1 MHPDAP
7 YELFSSCGD
16 EAVLLPRG
24 CDILQSAED
33 VVNEGVIKINKL
45 PPICVALGCKDS
57 SQLRRLA
64 LGACDRGERFLE
76 LRLDL
81 LDDPASG
88 AGVIRRILRR
98 YPDTILLATCRRRQ
112 NGGGLRANIE
122 RQIEILDAAVAAG
135 AALVD
140 IEIETAEGAPQSLDR
155 FRGRVRLIISYHDFD
170 RTPALNRAIR
180 RLEKV
185 PADIYK
191 LATMARKP
199 SDNARMLAL
208 PTAHPEK
215 PMVLLVMGELG
226 VPSRVLGLARKS
238 IFVFAAPDSD
248 GAGKRGSPVQPTA
261 PGQLPAT
268 VLRNLYRAHKCKAST
283 EVYGV
288 IADPVSH
295 SMSPVI
301 HNKAFQVRRL
311 DAVYLP
317 FLVRPAMLADFFRA
331 VEKLP
336 LAGLSVTLPHK
347 QRVIRHLH
355 AVDALAKQI
364 GAVNTV
370 FRRRGKLC
378 GTNTDAQGITRP
390 LEKRVRL
397 DKASVLVV
405 GNGGAAR
412 AAVFALRDKGS
423 RVTLTGRNPVRVRAL
438 ARASGVEALDRAQ
451 LDRRGYDVL
460 IHATPLG
467 MHPHVGDC
475 FFPQRIP
482 AELVFDLVYN
492 PLETELIR
500 RARAARKQTISG
512 LEMFVEQACA
522 QFEVWTPDKAPRTA
536 MRNAVLK
543 QLGARA

>member
-1 MHPDAP
+1 M
-7 YELFSSCGD
+7 
-16 EAVLLPRG
+16 
-24 CDILQSAED
+24 
-33 VVNEGVIKINKL
+33 
-45 PPICVALGCKDS
+45 
-57 SQLRRLA
+57 
-64 LGACDRGERFLE
+64 
-76 LRLDL
+76 
-81 LDDPASG
+81 
-88 AGVIRRILRR
+88 IRRILRR
-98 YPDTILLATCRRRQ
+98 YPHTVVLATCRRRQ
-112 NGGGLRANIE
+112 NGGAFRANIE
-122 RQIEILDAAVAAG
+122 RQIEILDAAVSAG

-140 IEIETAEGAPQSLDR
+140 IEIETAEAAPRSLDR
-155 FRGRVRLIISYHDFD
+155 FRGRTRLIISYHDFD
-170 RTPALNRAIR
+170 RTAALNRALQ

-199 SDNARMLAL
+199 SDSVRMLAL
-208 PTAHPEK
+208 PAAHPEK

-248 GAGKRGSPVQPTA
+248 GAGKRGTPVQPTA

-364 GAVNTV
+364 GAGEY
-370 FRRRGKLC
+370 RLSPPGQ
-378 GTNTDAQGITRP
+378 A
-390 LEKRVRL
+390 VR
-397 DKASVLVV
+397 DQYRCSRHHS
-405 GNGGAAR
+405 AAR
-412 AAVFALRDKGS
+412 EKGQARQSFGPGRRQRWGCAGCRLRPARQRVS
-423 RVTLTGRNPVRVRAL
+423 RDA
-438 ARASGVEALDRAQ
+438 DRTQ
-451 LDRRGYDVL
+451 PGPC
-460 IHATPLG
+460 PL
-467 MHPHVGDC
+467 
-475 FFPQRIP
+475 
-482 AELVFDLVYN
+482 
-492 PLETELIR
+492 
-500 RARAARKQTISG
+500 
-512 LEMFVEQACA
+512 
-522 QFEVWTPDKAPRTA
+522 
-536 MRNAVLK
+536 
-543 QLGARA
+543 LGARRGRRSP

>member
-1 MHPDAP
+1 MIK
-7 YELFSSCGD
+7 LNN
-16 EAVLLPRG
+16 LPR
-24 CDILQSAED
+24 
-33 VVNEGVIKINKL
+33 
-45 PPICVALGCKDS
+45 ICVALGCKDK
-57 SQLRRLA
+57 SQLQRLA
-64 LGACDRGERFLE
+64 LDARSRGERFLE
-76 LRLDL
+76 IRLDL

-88 AGVIRRILRR
+88 VAVIRRILRR
-98 YPDTILLATCRRRQ
+98 YPDTVLLATCRRRQ

-122 RQIEILDAAVAAG
+122 RQIEILDAAVTAG
-135 AALVD
+135 TALVD
-140 IEIETAEGAPQSLDR
+140 IEIETAEAAPRSLDR
-155 FRGRVRLIISYHDFD
+155 FRGRTRLIISYHDFD
-170 RTPALNRAIR
+170 RTAALSRALR
-180 RLEKV
+180 RLEKI

-199 SDNARMLAL
+199 SDNVRVLEMPA
-208 PTAHPEK
+208 AHPEK

-238 IFVFAAPDSD
+238 IFVFAAPDPD
-248 GAGKRGSPVQPTA
+248 EAGKWGTPVQPTA

-268 VLRNLYRAHKCKAST
+268 VLRDLYRAQKCGAST
-283 EVYGV
+283 KVYGV

-301 HNKAFQVRRL
+301 HNKAFQTRRM

-317 FLVRPAMLADFFRA
+317 FLVRPPMLADFFRL

-347 QRVIRHLH
+347 QRVIRHLD
-355 AVDALAKQI
+355 AVDAPARRI
-364 GAVNTV
+364 GAVNTI
-370 FRRRGKLC
+370 FRRRGMLC

-390 LEKRVRL
+390 LEKRIRL
-397 DKASVLVV
+397 KKTSALVV

-412 AAVFALRDKGS
+412 AAIFALRDKGS
-423 RVTLTGRNPVRVRAL
+423 RVTLTGRNAARVRAL
-438 ARASGVEALDRAQ
+438 ARACGVESLDRSQ
-451 LDRRGYDVL
+451 LDRHDYDVM

-467 MHPHVGDC
+467 MHPETEGC
-475 FFPQRIP
+475 FFPERIP
-482 AELVFDLVYN
+482 ADLVFDLIYN

-500 RARAARKQTISG
+500 RARAAGKKTISG

-522 QFEVWTPDKAPRTA
+522 QFEIWTRDKAPRIA

-543 QLGARA
+543 QLGAKA

>member
-1 MHPDAP
+1 MIR
-7 YELFSSCGD
+7 LNN
-16 EAVLLPRG
+16 LPR
-24 CDILQSAED
+24 
-33 VVNEGVIKINKL
+33 
-45 PPICVALGCKDS
+45 ICVALGCRDK

-64 LGACDRGERFLE
+64 LEACERGERFLE

-88 AGVIRRILRR
+88 VGVIRRILGRR
-98 YPDTILLATCRRRQ
+98 PGTVILATCRRRQ
-112 NGGGLRANIE
+112 NGGGFRANIE

-140 IEIETAEGAPQSLDR
+140 IEIETAEAAPQSLDR
-155 FRGRVRLIISYHDFD
+155 FRGRARLIISYHDFD
-170 RTPALNRAIR
+170 RTAALNRALR
-180 RLEKV
+180 RLERV

-191 LATMARKP
+191 LATTARKP
-199 SDNARMLAL
+199 SDNVRMLAL
-208 PTAHPEK
+208 PGAHPEK

-248 GAGKRGSPVQPTA
+248 GAGKRETPVQPTA

-268 VLRNLYRAHKCKAST
+268 VLRKLYRAHKCTAST
-283 EVYGV
+283 KVYGV
-288 IADPVSH
+288 VADPVSH

-301 HNKAFQVRRL
+301 HNKAFQLRRL

-317 FLVRPAMLADFFRA
+317 FLVQPAMLADFFRT

-355 AVDALAKQI
+355 AVDALAKRI

-423 RVTLTGRNPVRVRAL
+423 RVTLTGRNPARVRSL
-438 ARASGVEALDRAQ
+438 ARAAGVEALDRAQ

-467 MHPHVGDC
+467 MHPRVEDC
-475 FFPQRIP
+475 FFPKRIP

-522 QFEVWTPDKAPRTA
+522 QFELWIPDKAPRTA
-536 MRNAVLK
+536 MRNAVLR